1 MSRQL
6 QYIGKITHSLSSN
19 DHIKIK
25 KQQAQKKDVE
35 YLKKQPKILH
45 ARKNVLSMQNNLT
58 STFSGTGYTALN
70 NDITGNTYIDPNN
83 KTIADPCN
91 KSLQFKNI
99 NNLTY

>member
-6 QYIGKITHSLSSN
+6 QYIGKITHSLNSN

-58 STFSGTGYTALN
+58 STFSGTGYTSATLVGN
-70 NDITGNTYIDPNN
+70 NTYIDPNN
-83 KTIADPCN
+83 KTIANPCN
-91 KSLQFKNI
+91 KSLQFKI